1 MKERC
6 FADRKDG
13 TCHALSYKNCEYC
26 KFYTPR
32 SKVKNNVFYRW
43 SWENNYRFNLERIRN
58 NIPMSSVM
66 KKSD

>member
-1 MKERC
+1 MEKC

-13 TCHALSYKNCEYC
+13 TCHALTKKECDFC

-43 SWENNYRFNLERIRN
+43 SWANNYRFNLERIKRN
-58 NIPMSSVM
+58 IEMKDVM

>member
-13 TCHALSYKNCEYC
+13 TCHALRYKKCEGC

-43 SWENNYRFNLERIRN
+43 SYKDNKIFNIDRIKRN
-58 NIPMSSVM
+58 VPMEYVM